1 MKTWDEIIRNL
12 HPNETIIS
20 GIVGKLYFN
29 DEWNETYKNYIKKL
43 VTPDILEKMLQ
54 MEWDSGYGEE
64 NVPPFIIWTNERIFI
79 VSDYDGALSLVTIPR
94 NPTETK
100 DVEYAGGG

>member
-20 GIVGKLYFN
+20 GIVGKSFFN
-29 DEWNETYKNYIKKL
+29 DKWNEIYKDYIKKL

-54 MEWDSGYGEE
+54 MEWDHNYGEDS
-64 NVPPFIIWTNERIFI
+64 VPPFIIWTTERIFL
-79 VSDYDGALSLVTIPR
+79 VADYDGATYLVTAPR
-94 NPTETK
+94 NPTE
-100 DVEYAGGG
+100 VESVDYAGGG